1 MRSARVLGWTA
12 GLGVV
17 LVAGAYAYN
26 YVDAE
31 RQVATRAR
39 ILTGGDPVK
48 GWRLVQNYGCG
59 GCHTIPRVP
68 QAAGKVGPSLKGIG
82 EQAYIAGRLEN
93 RPENLI
99 AWVQHPR
106 RIDPQTV
113 MPELGMSEPQA
124 RDVAAYLYTL

>member
-1 MRSARVLGWTA
+1 LGA
-12 GLGVV
+12 V
-17 LVAGAYAYN
+17 LVAAAYGYN

-31 RQVATRAR
+31 RQVATRAH
-39 ILTGGDPVK
+39 ILTAGDPVK
-48 GWRLVQNYGCG
+48 GWQLVQDYGCG

-82 EQAYIAGRLEN
+82 EQAYLAGRLEN

-113 MPELGMSEPQA
+113 MPELGVTGHQA
-124 RDVAAYLYTL
+124 RDIAAYLYTL